1 MNKCNRCNKQF
12 KTKYDYERHFKRIKP
27 CKNNN
32 IIDNNHVN
40 ENDDNY
46 INELDKLKIENEKL
60 KKEIERLLNEN
71 KNNINIVNNTNNGN
85 IVNTINNQNVIINNN
100 INIIQI
106 VNHGEE
112 NYDKINMNGI
122 IEKLNNPPPLERV
135 SSMIYYIHCNDE
147 FPEYQNIYV
156 SDLSRG
162 KMKIYKN
169 NEWRNIETKSA
180 VDALYN
186 KIIEHYDDSNED
198 NKNIFSFIK
207 KEANKTYPCSANYT
221 DKNRK
226 EGINNSINI
235 LYDNRE
241 KIKTVKVKKHVVE
254 KINN

>member
-1 MNKCNRCNKQF
+1 M
-12 KTKYDYERHFKRIKP
+12 KRIKP

-32 IIDNNHVN
+32 NIIDNNNIN

-71 KNNINIVNNTNNGN
+71 KNNINIVNNINNENIVNNTNNGN
-85 IVNTINNQNVIINNN
+85 IVNNTNNGNIVNNTNNQNITINNN

-112 NYDKINMNGI
+112 NYDKINMNEI

-169 NEWRNIETKSA
+169 GEWRNIETKST

-186 KIIEHYDDSNED
+186 KIIEYYDDSNED
-198 NKNIFSFIK
+198 HKKIFSFIK

-221 DKNRK
+221 DKKRK

-241 KIKTVKVKKHVVE
+241 KIKDIKVKKPVIE
-254 KINN
+254 IINN

>member
-1 MNKCNRCNKQF
+1 M
-12 KTKYDYERHFKRIKP
+12 KRIKP

-32 IIDNNHVN
+32 NIIDNNNIN

-71 KNNINIVNNTNNGN
+71 KNNINIVNNINNENIVNNTNNGN
-85 IVNTINNQNVIINNN
+85 IVNNTNNGNIVNNTNNQNITINNN

-112 NYDKINMNGI
+112 NYDKINMNEI

-169 NEWRNIETKSA
+169 GEWRNIETKST

-186 KIIEHYDDSNED
+186 KIIEYYDDSNED
-198 NKNIFSFIK
+198 HKKIFSFIK

-221 DKNRK
+221 DKKRK

-235 LYDNRE
+235 LYDNLE
-241 KIKTVKVKKHVVE
+241 KIKAIKVKKPVIE
-254 KINN
+254 IINN

>member
-1 MNKCNRCNKQF
+1 M
-12 KTKYDYERHFKRIKP
+12 KRIKP

-32 IIDNNHVN
+32 NIIDNNNIN

-71 KNNINIVNNTNNGN
+71 KNNINIVNNINNENIVNNTNNGN
-85 IVNTINNQNVIINNN
+85 IVNNTNNGNIVNNTNNQNITINNN

-112 NYDKINMNGI
+112 NYDKINMNEI

-169 NEWRNIETKSA
+169 GEWRNIETKST

-186 KIIEHYDDSNED
+186 KIIEYYDDSNED
-198 NKNIFSFIK
+198 HKKIFSFIK

-221 DKNRK
+221 DKKRK

-241 KIKTVKVKKHVVE
+241 KIKAIKVKKPVIE
-254 KINN
+254 IINN

>member
-1 MNKCNRCNKQF
+1 M
-12 KTKYDYERHFKRIKP
+12 KRIKP

-32 IIDNNHVN
+32 NIIDNNNIN

-71 KNNINIVNNTNNGN
+71 KNNINIVNNINNENIVNNTNNGN
-85 IVNTINNQNVIINNN
+85 IVNNTNNGNIVNNTNNQNITINNN

-112 NYDKINMNGI
+112 NYDKINMNEI

-169 NEWRNIETKSA
+169 GEWRNIETKST
-180 VDALYN
+180 VDALSN
-186 KIIEHYDDSNED
+186 KIIEYYDDSNED
-198 NKNIFSFIK
+198 HKKIFSFIK
-207 KEANKTYPCSANYT
+207 KEANKTYPCNLNYT

-226 EGINNSINI
+226 QGINNSINI
-235 LYDNRE
+235 LYNNRD
-241 KIKTVKVKKHVVE
+241 KIKAIKAKKEVKKV
-254 KINN
+254 INLI